1 MLEKDSIME
10 QQNVVV
16 TQPTFTD
23 IQTALDHARNAIVSN
38 GVKTGEL
45 LKTYSKALDNAFDVT
60 LANGEKVKWF
70 NLTGKQKSG
79 VKAEYDKFVVA
90 LKENKLEGNKYVYWQ
105 RIKEFSGYVTAGNK
119 ANGNKTLDDK
129 TKADLMTIINRIVED
144 TNGGGESKSSEILE
158 DLRFCFTH
166 VGGDLTG
173 KGMK

>member
-1 MLEKDSIME
+1 ME
-10 QQNVVV
+10 QQTVITSN
-16 TQPTFTD
+16 FTD
-23 IQTALDHARNAIVSN
+23 IQTALDTARNAIVKN

-45 LKTYSKALDNAFDVT
+45 LKNYSMALDNAFDVT

-79 VKAEYDKFVVA
+79 VKAEYDKFSQA
-90 LKENKLEGNKYVYWQ
+90 LKDNDLEGNKYVYWQ
-105 RIKEFSGYVTAGNK
+105 RVKELSGYVTAGNRVK
-119 ANGNKTLDDK
+119 GNGTIDEK
-129 TKADLMTIINRIVED
+129 TKAELQTIINRIVTD
-144 TNGGGESKSSEILE
+144 MNGGGESKSSEILE